1 MTGSLLRILLLLSF
15 MLAVLS
21 ADYYK
26 VLGVK
31 KNASEKEIKK
41 AYRVRQSRSVRNDAR
56 SMALTRLWLRRN

>member
-15 MLAVLS
+15 VLAVLS

-31 KNASEKEIKK
+31 KTASDKEIKK
-41 AYRVRQSRSVRNDAR
+41 AYRVRQSRSLFADPRRA
-56 SMALTRLWLRRN
+56 ALRRL